1 MRIVLIGA
9 PGAGK
14 GTQAK
19 VISNKFNIPCISTGD
34 ILRNEINKGSELGK
48 KAVKFVE
55 SGKLV
60 PDEIIIEII
69 KNMIRNSRSE
79 NGFLMD
85 GFPRNLKQAKMFSS
99 TLDHLG
105 IKLDKVINI
114 VVDKDEVIGR
124 LSKRG
129 TCKVCKS
136 VFSINNNNENF
147 IKCPECGG
155 DLIKRKDDDVEV
167 IKHRMKVYESETI
180 PLINFYADK
189 GLLVNIDGSGE
200 EKEITERILKFL

>member
-9 PGAGK
+9 PGVGK

-19 VISNKFNIPCISTGD
+19 VISNKFNIPHISTGE

-69 KNMIRNSRSE
+69 KNMIRKSRSE

-114 VVDKDEVIGR
+114 VVDKDDIISR
-124 LSKRG
+124 LGKRSI
-129 TCKVCKS
+129 CNVCKN

-167 IKHRMKVYESETI
+167 IKHRLEVYESETR

>member
-69 KNMIRNSRSE
+69 KNMIRKSSSE

-114 VVDKDEVIGR
+114 VVDKDDIISR
-124 LSKRG
+124 LGKRSI
-129 TCKVCKS
+129 CNVCKS

-167 IKHRMKVYESETI
+167 VKHRLEVYESETR
-180 PLINFYADK
+180 PLTNFYADK